1 MAERNRFVT
10 LDALRGVAAIGV
22 MLYHSMPSSPLPV
35 PGGFLAVDLFFVLSG
50 FVIALTYEERLRQ
63 GMGPRE
69 FLTLR
74 AIRLWPMLLAGALLG
89 IGLEGGHAG
98 MLFLLP
104 NPYSDT
110 LYPSNP
116 PLWSLLLEAMA
127 YVGFAAFAYRVSDR
141 GLVAWA
147 GVSGAALAGF
157 CAYSSGQLHEFGGF
171 WSTIPE
177 GLARVSFSF
186 TAGMLIY
193 RRRKKDELRRGADRR
208 AWLLLAVLL
217 AVMLVMPGSAGSG
230 GLLAILAIF
239 PALVWFASK
248 WDLPSG
254 RAGSLLGE
262 LSYPLYC
269 IHMPILAL
277 AAASGIARPLT
288 WAALIGAS
296 LLLDRW
302 WDRPARRWLAML
314 WKRSAPQTRIGIST

>member
-1 MAERNRFVT
+1 
-10 LDALRGVAAIGV
+10 
-22 MLYHSMPSSPLPV
+22 
-35 PGGFLAVDLFFVLSG
+35 
-50 FVIALTYEERLRQ
+50 
-63 GMGPRE
+63 
-69 FLTLR
+69 
-74 AIRLWPMLLAGALLG
+74 
-89 IGLEGGHAG
+89 
-98 MLFLLP
+98 
-104 NPYSDT
+104 
-110 LYPSNP
+110 
-116 PLWSLLLEAMA
+116 LWSLLLEAMA
-127 YVGFAAFAYRVSDR
+127 YVGFAAFACRVSDR

-171 WSTIPE
+171 WSTFPE